1 MQYNACVRAGYYV
14 QIATLADV
22 AEYAQEYLHVLSRP
36 MVLAGHSGQR
46 RPTIWTNVYADQVV
60 RLLPSRLLSSPLNF
74 SVLSAALCFV
84 LCCAALPAAT
94 DDGERREQVHR
105 MLEPPVHS
113 LPHPLYSNLRSRIS
127 STWLQSTRCRP
138 ESVACLRV
146 A

>member
-1 MQYNACVRAGYYV
+1 M

-60 RLLPSRLLSSPLNF
+60 RLLPSPLPSSPLNF

-105 MLEPPVHS
+105 MLEPTPKS
-113 LPHPLYSNLRSRIS
+113 TPFLPPSPALL
-127 STWLQSTRCRP
+127 
-138 ESVACLRV
+138 
-146 A
+146 